1 MGIAYTDTLMG
12 IVLHTLAALG
22 YALLVIPPVRALSGH
37 ADTLARPWEK
47 AALALVLLV
56 HAAGLYELM
65 LAHGGLRLGLG
76 LALSST
82 FWLGMLFFLIES
94 LIIRVD
100 GVRLALLPLAALAT
114 LTPLVLPAPTL
125 IPHAGNGWL
134 IIHLLLS
141 LAAYGLMTIAALHA
155 ILMAAADRRLHNPL
169 PESGHPGMSIG
180 WARLLDAMPP
190 LLAMEHILFSLIQVG
205 FVLLTLAMISGS
217 MISLA
222 FGGPVLPWD
231 HKTIFTLLSWL
242 TFGVL
247 LIGRAAWGWRG
258 RLALR
263 YTLLGAAFLLLAYIG
278 SRFVFELIL
287 HR

>member
-22 YALLVIPPVRALSGH
+22 YALLAVPPVRALSGQ

-56 HAAGLYELM
+56 HAVGLYDLM
-65 LAHGGLRLGLG
+65 LAQGGLRLGLG

-82 FWLGMLFFLIES
+82 FWLGMLVFLIES

-114 LTPLVLPAPTL
+114 LAPLVLPASSP
-125 IPHAGNGWL
+125 IPPAGNGWL
-134 IIHLLLS
+134 TVHLLLS

-155 ILMAAADRRLHNPL
+155 VLMAAADRRLHNPR
-169 PESGHPGMSIG
+169 PDGSHPGMSAS

-190 LLAMEHILFSLIQVG
+190 LLVMEHI
-205 FVLLTLAMISGS
+205 
-217 MISLA
+217 
-222 FGGPVLPWD
+222 
-231 HKTIFTLLSWL
+231 
-242 TFGVL
+242 
-247 LIGRAAWGWRG
+247 
-258 RLALR
+258 
-263 YTLLGAAFLLLAYIG
+263 
-278 SRFVFELIL
+278 
-287 HR
+287 